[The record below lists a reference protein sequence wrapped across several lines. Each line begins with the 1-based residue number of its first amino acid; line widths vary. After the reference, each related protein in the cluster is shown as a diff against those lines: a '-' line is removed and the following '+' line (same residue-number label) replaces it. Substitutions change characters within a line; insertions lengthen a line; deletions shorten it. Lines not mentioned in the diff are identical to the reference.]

1 MSKVTKT
8 YLKIVEAFIKLD
20 ATVTIRA
27 MNYCNNKCCYMFIRI
42 THGDLVLDID
52 ILPNRVTVWNSLT
65 SKDCNDDHTLSLEE
79 LDVYLKTFE
88 D

>member
-1 MSKVTKT
+1 MSKVIKT
-8 YLKIVEAFIKLD
+8 YLKIVEAFIKVH

-27 MNYCNNKCCYMFIRI
+27 MDYCNNKCWYMFIRI

-52 ILPNRVTVWNSLT
+52 ILPSKVTVWNSLT
-65 SKDCNDDHTLSLEE
+65 AKDCNDDHTLSLEE